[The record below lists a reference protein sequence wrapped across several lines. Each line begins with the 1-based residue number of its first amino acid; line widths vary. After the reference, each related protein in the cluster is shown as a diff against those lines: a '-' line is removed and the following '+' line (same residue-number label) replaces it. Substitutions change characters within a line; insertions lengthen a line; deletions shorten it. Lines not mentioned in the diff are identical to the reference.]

1 MLLPRRVLSWLL
13 ALALLLGQ
21 ATAFAHALG
30 HLDPRDAAL
39 PDHPCELCLAQA
51 GLGGTLPVQVF
62 HLPVIPPAGLTLP
75 PATVV
80 AAPQSLRCAHA
91 RAPPAAV

>member
-1 MLLPRRVLSWLL
+1 MLLPRRILSWLL
-13 ALALLLGQ
+13 ALSLLLGQ

-51 GLGGTLPVQVF
+51 GLGGTLPVQAF
-62 HLPVIPPAGLTLP
+62 HLPVAPPAGDALP

-80 AAPQSLRCAHA
+80 ATRQARRCAHA
-91 RAPPAAV
+91 RAPPTAV

>member
-1 MLLPRRVLSWLL
+1 MLSWLL

-21 ATAFAHALG
+21 ASAFAHALG

-62 HLPVIPPAGLTLP
+62 HLPVIPPAGDALP

-80 AAPQSLRCAHA
+80 TAPQSLRGAHA
-91 RAPPAAV
+91 RAPPATV